1 MPRIKLTDAY
11 LRALPKAP
19 GRDVWHSDTALLGFV
34 AVQRSQGKIT
44 FRIRTDKNHS
54 LRVGTWST
62 TLTSADARE
71 LAKIK
76 LREHLVE
83 PVVACPKITLGKYVE
98 EHYAPQYRL
107 RHTSEKSLNN
117 LNQLQLDDTLLT
129 AIKPQL
135 VKTWM
140 DHRLRAGKRPGTINR
155 AVTALKAVLNHAVTE
170 GWLATNPL
178 ARLPKLS
185 EDESARVRYLTAE
198 ERKRFLAA
206 LDEREVA
213 IRAWRPSTFNRTF
226 ADVVKPLILTAMNTG
241 LRQGE
246 LFNLT
251 WQDYMDGV
259 ITARTRKT
267 RGSRLKVRRVPVP
280 AVAAAILKA
289 WQEQQPSDSGLIF
302 PSPHG
307 GGKLTSIAKS
317 WNDLMDRAKIS
328 NFRFHDLRHHYASTL
343 VMRRVD
349 LHTVQMLL
357 GHSDPKMT
365 MRYAHLAPEHL
376 REAVEVLNE

>member
-1 MPRIKLTDAY
+1 MPKIKLTDAY
-11 LRALPKAP
+11 LRTLPKSP
-19 GRDVWHSDTALLGFV
+19 GHDLWHTDAALAGFV
-34 AVQRSQGKIT
+34 AVQCARGKIT
-44 FRIRTDKNHS
+44 FRMRTDKNHT
-54 LRVGTWST
+54 LKVGTWGPA
-62 TLTSADARE
+62 LTSADARE
-71 LAKIK
+71 LAKKK
-76 LREHLVE
+76 LRQHLLE
-83 PVVACPKITLGKYVE
+83 PVVRSRKITLGKYFDE
-98 EHYAPQYRL
+98 YYAPQYRL

-117 LNQLQLDDTLLT
+117 LNQLQLNDTLLT
-129 AIKPQL
+129 AITPQM
-135 VKTWM
+135 VKAWVNS
-140 DHRLRAGKRPGTINR
+140 RLHAGKKPGTVNR
-155 AVTALKAVLNHAVTE
+155 SVTALKAVLNHAVTE
-170 GWLATNPL
+170 GWLAANPL
-178 ARLPKLS
+178 ARLAKLS
-185 EDESARVRYLTAE
+185 EDEHARVRYLTTD

-206 LDEREVA
+206 LDAREAA
-213 IRAWRPSTFNRTF
+213 IRAWRPSTCNRTF

-251 WQDYMDGV
+251 WEDYADGV

-267 RGSRLKVRRVPVP
+267 KGARIKVRRVPVP
-280 AVAAAILKA
+280 VSGCAVLQA
-289 WQEQQPSDSGLIF
+289 WQAQLQTDTGLIF

-307 GGKLTSIAKS
+307 GGRMKTIAKS
-317 WNDLMDRAKIS
+317 WNDLMRRAEIS

-376 REAVEVLNE
+376 REAVAVLNE